1 MVLQLQNGVLFTS
14 KAILEFIF
22 LYLFGLD
29 FATIGPSEEKVL
41 GEGTKMINILMKNA

>member
-1 MVLQLQNGVLFTS
+1 MVLQLQNDVLFTS

-29 FATIGPSEEKVL
+29 ISTIGPSEEKVL
-41 GEGTKMINILMKNA
+41 GERTEMINIVMKNA